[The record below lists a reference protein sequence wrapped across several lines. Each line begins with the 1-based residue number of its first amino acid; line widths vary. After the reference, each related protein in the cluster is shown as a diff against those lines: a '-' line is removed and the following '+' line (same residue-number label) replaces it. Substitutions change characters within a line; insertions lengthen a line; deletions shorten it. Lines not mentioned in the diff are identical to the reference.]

1 VKIAVGLA
9 TIILLA
15 GCASGQGKPPPT
27 FKNNTDDTLIYCET
41 IGASSH
47 KKCQR
52 MQKGEAINRVNQFL
66 NSPRAR
72 L

>member
-1 VKIAVGLA
+1 MKIAVGLA

-15 GCASGQGKPPPT
+15 GCASGQGVPPT

-41 IGASSH
+41 IGGGH
-47 KKCQR
+47 KECRR
-52 MQKGEAINRVNQFL
+52 MQKGEAVNRVNQFL

-72 L
+72 F